1 MWFIAAAC
9 LDPRLW
15 RFGRQVR
22 TDDSGGH
29 LVTWWCAGPIAFAAE
44 REG

>member
-1 MWFIAAAC
+1 MWLIAAIC

-15 RFGRQVR
+15 RVGRQVR
-22 TDDSGGH
+22 TDGAGDR
-29 LVTWWCAGPIAFAAE
+29 LVTWWCVGPIAFAAE